1 MPPLA
6 CRVARV
12 ILWPEDKAV
21 RLSGRPAS
29 RQRVREFERRIMV
42 GGTDRIDGWWSTNKS
57 CHRMIE
63 NEKRESWF
71 YATATKNIFCESEMA
86 LL

>member
-1 MPPLA
+1 M
-6 CRVARV
+6 
-12 ILWPEDKAV
+12 
-21 RLSGRPAS
+21 
-29 RQRVREFERRIMV
+29 REFERTIMV
-42 GGTDRIDGWWSTNKS
+42 GRTDRIDGWWSTKKS

-71 YATATKNIFCESEMA
+71 YATTTKNIFRESEMA

>member
-1 MPPLA
+1 
-6 CRVARV
+6 
-12 ILWPEDKAV
+12 
-21 RLSGRPAS
+21 
-29 RQRVREFERRIMV
+29 MV
-42 GGTDRIDGWWSTNKS
+42 GGAQKS

-71 YATATKNIFCESEMA
+71 MQRRTVIESEMA